1 MMMACFR
8 LRAGTIFLNDLNQN
22 AVRNEV
28 NPDALVHRQYLLAV
42 SDNDWCRGR
51 DSNPHDLTVNGF

>member
-8 LRAGTIFLNDLNQN
+8 LPAGTIFLNDLNQN

-28 NPDALVHRQYLLAV
+28 NSDALAHRQLLIA
-42 SDNDWCRGR
+42 CK
-51 DSNPHDLTVNGF
+51 

>member
-22 AVRNEV
+22 AVRNEA
-28 NPDALVHRQYLLAV
+28 NSDALVHRQ
-42 SDNDWCRGR
+42 
-51 DSNPHDLTVNGF
+51 